1 MTFIFLTLLF
11 MGCLLTYLTKK
22 NADARN
28 ERKMNKRYGKETSK
42 KDTKGM

>member
-1 MTFIFLTLLF
+1 

-28 ERKMNKRYGKETSK
+28 ERKLEKRYGKETSK
-42 KDTKGM
+42 KDKKRV